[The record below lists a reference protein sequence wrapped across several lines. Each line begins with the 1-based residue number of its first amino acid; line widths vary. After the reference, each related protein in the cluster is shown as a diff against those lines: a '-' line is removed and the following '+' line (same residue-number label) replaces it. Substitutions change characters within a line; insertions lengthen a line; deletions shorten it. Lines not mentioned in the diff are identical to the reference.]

1 MSFPALLMF
10 LRLSPLPVCP
20 SPHIRRDRD
29 AGGSPSAWPTT
40 FTLSFLFYYYESSAD
55 QSGNVSPIL
64 RIDLWIDFLG
74 LGAFSTCPLDRPCGA
89 TTLLTQGKSRK
100 KKPPQIQEDCVACL
114 LFCDKRKRK
123 QRNTFRMKSL
133 ISKT

>member
-100 KKPPQIQEDCVACL
+100 KKPPPKFKRIASRACY
-114 LFCDKRKRK
+114 FATKEKRNRE
-123 QRNTFRMKSL
+123 THSG
-133 ISKT
+133 